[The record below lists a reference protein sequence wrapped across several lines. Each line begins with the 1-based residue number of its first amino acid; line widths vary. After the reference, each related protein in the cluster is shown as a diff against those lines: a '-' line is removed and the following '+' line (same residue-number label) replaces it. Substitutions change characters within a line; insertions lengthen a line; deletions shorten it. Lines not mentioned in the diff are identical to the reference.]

1 LGKLGRLNDANS
13 AVSIAGIEGSSPIFN
28 IGGAWSRK
36 PFPPARRAIFE
47 PPTDTIIPGKGVAP
61 SSTPAA
67 ADTSRKTAG
76 MAELSCSQ
84 IPRDRIPTSVSALG
98 NNMVQLF
105 KKRRLFATGARVKVA
120 R

>member
-1 LGKLGRLNDANS
+1 MQRERHAIS
-13 AVSIAGIEGSSPIFN
+13 QSITTLKAWHNRSPPNEPGVAGPSVQQLIAQYLRE
-28 IGGAWSRK
+28 
-36 PFPPARRAIFE
+36 
-47 PPTDTIIPGKGVAP
+47 GVAP

-98 NNMVQLF
+98 NNMVQLL
-105 KKRRLFATGARVKVA
+105 KKRRLFATGARVKAA